1 MRVRL
6 FAGDEKMKK
15 PIIAPS
21 LLAADSSHFGQA
33 IARVEQAGAKYLHID
48 IMDGH
53 FVPNLSF
60 GPNIVAGIRGESS
73 LYFDVHLMI
82 EYPERYTQAF
92 IDAGADCI
100 TVHSEAPGDI
110 ESVIG
115 ICAEN
120 SVGFGI
126 SVKPL
131 TSLEAFERYCAQCKM
146 LLIMSVEPRFGG
158 QKFMPCALEKITQ
171 AKQLREKN
179 GTDFKISVDGGINLE
194 TASLCVAAGVDILV
208 AGSAVFSSDDP
219 TDAINQLMGI

>member
-1 MRVRL
+1 
-6 FAGDEKMKK
+6 MKK
-15 PIIAPS
+15 IIIAPS
-21 LLAADSSHFGQA
+21 LLAADSSRFGQA
-33 IARVEQAGAKYLHID
+33 IARVEQAGAGYLHID

-60 GPNIVAGIRGESS
+60 GPNIVAGIRGGSS

-82 EYPERYTQAF
+82 EYPQLYAQAF

-110 ESVIG
+110 ESVIS

-131 TSLEAFERYCAQCKM
+131 TSLEAFRRYCAQCEM
-146 LLIMSVEPRFGG
+146 LLIMSVEPGFGG
-158 QKFMPCALEKITQ
+158 QKFMPCALDKIAQ
-171 AKQLREKN
+171 AKKLREET
-179 GTDFKISVDGGINLE
+179 GTNFKIAVDGGINPE

-208 AGSAVFSSDDP
+208 AGSAVFNSEDP
-219 TDAINQLMGI
+219 VDAIGQLMGI